1 MFFYLLLTRDVAL
14 YVPRGREGVLSAVCS
29 LFREPG
35 REKIACVAGFPGG
48 LYSPSHLPGERE
60 KKGDS
65 PEVKFIRRKLIATLD
80 NPNETVRRRCRLPE
94 TAGLPARARPAIRRV
109 PRVRLLRLHA
119 ARQTTW

>member
-1 MFFYLLLTRDVAL
+1 MCHGIPRRTLL
-14 YVPRGREGVLSAVCS
+14 PLSS
-29 LFREPG
+29 SKRNP
-35 REKIACVAGFPGG
+35 
-48 LYSPSHLPGERE
+48 
-60 KKGDS
+60 
-65 PEVKFIRRKLIATLD
+65 PEVKFIRRRLTAGLD